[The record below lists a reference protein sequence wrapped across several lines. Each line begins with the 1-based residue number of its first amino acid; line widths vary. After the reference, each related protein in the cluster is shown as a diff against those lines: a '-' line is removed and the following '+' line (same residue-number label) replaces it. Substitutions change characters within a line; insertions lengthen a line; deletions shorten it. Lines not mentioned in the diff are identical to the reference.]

1 MKKTHIARGLVI
13 LLLASVCIFGFISFK
28 KTDSAKS
35 NSTAIQFID
44 PEEMVRGQYYII
56 WDHGSGIFKVQF
68 DRLDKGVIYSYFSI
82 RPSQSRYAVD
92 DPITVVDA
100 GNISAAS
107 AAEIAHVQR
116 CISAGSYVP

>member
-1 MKKTHIARGLVI
+1 MKKTHVGRGLII
-13 LLLASVCIFGFISFK
+13 LLLISVCVLGFVTSRK
-28 KTDSAKS
+28 ANTVKPTSVKS
-35 NSTAIQFID
+35 QFID

-68 DRLDKGVIYSYFSI
+68 DRLDKGIIYSYFSI
-82 RPSQSRYAVD
+82 RPSQLRYAVD

-116 CISAGSYVP
+116 CINAGSYVP